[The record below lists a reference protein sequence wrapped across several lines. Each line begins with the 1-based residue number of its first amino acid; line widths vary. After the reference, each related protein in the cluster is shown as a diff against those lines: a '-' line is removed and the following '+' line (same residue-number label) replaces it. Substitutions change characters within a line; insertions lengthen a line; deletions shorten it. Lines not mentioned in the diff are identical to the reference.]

1 VILFNS
7 LLLSFGGSLSA
18 LFLFS
23 WAWSLVVK
31 IPTRAM
37 PEMIKISPVRNIE
50 ISHLIVFSFPLRSV
64 GMRKAKTEYI
74 LCTLESSFY
83 LPNIIE

>member
-1 VILFNS
+1 
-7 LLLSFGGSLSA
+7 
-18 LFLFS
+18 
-23 WAWSLVVK
+23 VVE

-64 GMRKAKTEYI
+64 GMRKAKTEYFS
-74 LCTLESSFY
+74 TL
-83 LPNIIE
+83 